1 MVELFPAKAPLP
13 NDLAEVMN
21 RCGQLLFASK
31 LKIDRKLF
39 RTIGGIISFLQKIE
53 PHIPQQFRDDPAYR
67 EIFTRH
73 RKIDALTVI
82 TAEFPAAQNSAA
94 DFSRETIRSRIELGY
109 EQAMR
114 QHIARPH
121 PVERLADIQ

>member
-39 RTIGGIISFLQKIE
+39 RTIGGIINFLQKIE

-67 EIFTRH
+67 EIFTKH

-82 TAEFPAAQNSAA
+82 PLNFRQL
-94 DFSRETIRSRIELGY
+94 RIT
-109 EQAMR
+109 QQTFR
-114 QHIARPH
+114 ARPSA
-121 PVERLADIQ
+121 RGIS